1 MDEATAY
8 GGRYRRLFP
17 ELPGLEGD
25 EAERQALGVPGGF
38 CDCGPD
44 ERADEGREAAGW
56 PLFGQFVAHDITSD
70 RSSPSHHA
78 DVEAIRNFRTP
89 KPTLECLDADGPTGR
104 PSLCDADDPAKLLLD
119 GHDLPRNRQGTAL
132 AGDQRQDVHL
142 FVNQLQVA
150 LARVHNGL
158 VDRLR
163 EDGVAEADLF
173 EQARRSTQWHYQW
186 AIVED
191 FLPRVA
197 GEEIVGS
204 VRREGPRF
212 YHPAP
217 GDPYIPFEFA
227 DAAYRY
233 GHSQIRRSYRVN
245 GKGEPRPVF
254 PDYAGFR
261 PVPAEHA
268 VDWRYLFDLPGAAPA
283 QRSKRIDGTL
293 PPALIALPE
302 AVTGQVDVAAFH
314 SLAARDLQRGQA
326 LGLPAGE
333 DGSRAMGEEPLSP
346 DEVALGEAW
355 SGPTPLWLYVMREAY
370 VRCDGNRLGPVG
382 GRIVAEVL
390 LGIVDADPASYRSV
404 DPSWRPTLPAVQNG
418 PLGLADLLLFSGRA

>member
-1 MDEATAY
+1 MA
-8 GGRYRRLFP
+8 
-17 ELPGLEGD
+17 
-25 EAERQALGVPGGF
+25 EAE
-38 CDCGPD
+38 
-44 ERADEGREAAGW
+44 
-56 PLFGQFVAHDITSD
+56 
-70 RSSPSHHA
+70 
-78 DVEAIRNFRTP
+78 
-89 KPTLECLDADGPTGR
+89 
-104 PSLCDADDPAKLLLD
+104 
-119 GHDLPRNRQGTAL
+119 
-132 AGDQRQDVHL
+132 
-142 FVNQLQVA
+142 
-150 LARVHNGL
+150 
-158 VDRLR
+158 
-163 EDGVAEADLF
+163 LF

-212 YHPAP
+212 YTPRRA
-217 GDPYIPFEFA
+217 
-227 DAAYRY
+227 
-233 GHSQIRRSYRVN
+233 IRTSRSSS
-245 GKGEPRPVF
+245 PTP
-254 PDYAGFR
+254 PIA
-261 PVPAEHA
+261 
-268 VDWRYLFDLPGAAPA
+268 YLFDLPGAAPA

-333 DGSRAMGEEPLSP
+333 DVARAMGEEPLSP
-346 DEVALGEAW
+346 DELALGEAW

-370 VRCDGNRLGPVG
+370 VRFDGNRLGPVG

-418 PLGLADLLLFSGRA
+418 PFGLADLLLFSARA